1 MENFFVLRMPNSKLY
16 IYDSNGVFLG
26 LILNSSLISPFG

>member
-1 MENFFVLRMPNSKLY
+1 MPDSMLE
-16 IYDSNGVFLG
+16 IYDANGVFLG